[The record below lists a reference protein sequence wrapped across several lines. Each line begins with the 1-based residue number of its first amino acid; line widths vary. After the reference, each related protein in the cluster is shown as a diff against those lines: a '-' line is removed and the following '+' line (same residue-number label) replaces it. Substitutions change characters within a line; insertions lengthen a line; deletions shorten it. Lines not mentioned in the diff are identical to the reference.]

1 MSKTTKGTHGPEL
14 EMAVAPGVIRG
25 ERALSQVAGDHDV
38 APSLACE
45 RRDQLVGAAGGVFGK
60 AASGREG
67 KGSEEA
73 ARRGREGAL
82 GTIGQ
87 LTLERDF
94 PQRSLDGRGHDPGAR
109 GGRR

>member
-1 MSKTTKGTHGPEL
+1 MSKTTKRTHSPEFKV
-14 EMAVAPGVIRG
+14 AVALDVIRG
-25 ERALSQVAGDHDV
+25 ERALSQVAGDHGV

-45 RRDQLVGAAGGVFGK
+45 WRDRLVGAAGGVFGK
-60 AASGREG
+60 AASEREG
-67 KGSEEA
+67 KRSGEA
-73 ARRGREGAL
+73 ARRGREEAL

-94 PQRSLDGRGHDPGAR
+94 LRRFLDERGCDPGAR